1 MLGRTILSA
10 LALGAVGV
18 LAAPS
23 SFLQT
28 RAIKERC
35 AAPEPPAS
43 LVDFDRKLLNAR
55 RSPDG
60 LSFPSANETLE
71 INTFFH
77 YVSLSDAS
85 NNTDVDAQLGAQ
97 LAKMNNDFAGMD
109 VSFKLVDTTKTVNS
123 VWAIGEDDLGMKSAL
138 RQGSYADLNVYFLSN
153 LNPQLLGFCYF
164 PEDAAPDSDTF
175 TLDGCVVQA
184 ESMPGGQ
191 IPDYNLGAT
200 ATHEIGHYLGLFHVF
215 QGQSCTVRTGLM

>member
-1 MLGRTILSA
+1 MLGNTILSA
-10 LALGAVGV
+10 IALGAASV

-23 SFLQT
+23 PFLQI

-43 LVDFDRKLLNAR
+43 LVDFDRQYMNAR
-55 RSPDG
+55 RTDG
-60 LSFPSANETLE
+60 LNFGGRNETLQ

-85 NNTDVDAQLGAQ
+85 NNTDVDAQLSAQ
-97 LAKMNNDFAGMD
+97 LAKMNNDYASMD
-109 VSFKLVDTTKTVNS
+109 ISFSLVDTTKTVNS
-123 VWAIGEDDLGMKSAL
+123 NWAIGEDDLGMKSAL
-138 RQGSYADLNVYFLSN
+138 RQGSYADLNMYFLSN

-164 PEDAAPDSDTF
+164 PVEAAPGSATF
-175 TLDGCVVQA
+175 NLDGCVVQA
-184 ESMPGGQ
+184 ESMPGGLIQ
-191 IPDYNLGAT
+191 DYNLGAT

-215 QGQSCTVRTGLM
+215 QGQSCSVCIDLL